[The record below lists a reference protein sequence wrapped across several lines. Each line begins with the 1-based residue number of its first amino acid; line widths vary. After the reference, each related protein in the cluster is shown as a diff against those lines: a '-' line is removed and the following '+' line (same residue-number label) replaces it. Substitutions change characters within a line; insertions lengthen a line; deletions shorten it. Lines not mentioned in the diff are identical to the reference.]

1 MKFLITTTTTF
12 LLLFMNDA
20 VVRSFIISS
29 QSNLLQQGRGKML
42 SMMGRPKGSKIKA
55 SKLYEITVDND
66 ELMEQISKSVFS
78 SDKGDRKIM
87 MTDNIESMIS
97 RIELN
102 SAGNSIIIESNDTMK
117 QGDMINILKTIQ
129 SLSFQMYMDYVKEE
143 KTDKNLIRSIG
154 TGLYSISLVS
164 PDTDIDIV
172 LGSERNNIFDG
183 SGTNYGEEI
192 SSDGE
197 TSKAIN
203 SNDSFSGTRLI
214 VSLKKEDLAIRLVD
228 DLLWRFSELMECYA
242 LVSGSVIKVKESAS
256 NNI

>member
-1 MKFLITTTTTF
+1 
-12 LLLFMNDA
+12 
-20 VVRSFIISS
+20 
-29 QSNLLQQGRGKML
+29 
-42 SMMGRPKGSKIKA
+42 
-55 SKLYEITVDND
+55 
-66 ELMEQISKSVFS
+66 
-78 SDKGDRKIM
+78 